1 MNHYWCYVNIENA
14 LPSMLSIIV
23 PVEYYY
29 WYVVY
34 IPLLLQAT
42 PLLQDS
48 GLVLLELPD
57 PRLKGNFPEGELQI
71 MAYLAKECLLLDPDA
86 RPSMG
91 EVVQILSTI
100 APEKSKRRNIPV
112 NLFQVMYY
120 SKSSFFIYYVSFFH
134 VTTICDGFFL
144 LFLVN
149 NENHLN
155 ARCKFCVQFLEFCV
169 PFGSGISEKKLLIK
183 ILCFLIMYQ
192 IQLSFIHLVNL

>member
-134 VTTICDGFFL
+134 GDNYLWWFFL
-144 LFLVN
+144 TIPGKQWEPSQCSV
-149 NENHLN
+149 
-155 ARCKFCVQFLEFCV
+155 
-169 PFGSGISEKKLLIK
+169 
-183 ILCFLIMYQ
+183 
-192 IQLSFIHLVNL
+192 

>member
-1 MNHYWCYVNIENA
+1 
-14 LPSMLSIIV
+14 
-23 PVEYYY
+23 
-29 WYVVY
+29 
-34 IPLLLQAT
+34 LQAT

-57 PRLKGNFPEGELQI
+57 PRLKGNFPEKELQI

-134 VTTICDGFFL
+134 GDNYL
-144 LFLVN
+144 
-149 NENHLN
+149 
-155 ARCKFCVQFLEFCV
+155 
-169 PFGSGISEKKLLIK
+169 
-183 ILCFLIMYQ
+183 
-192 IQLSFIHLVNL
+192 